1 MSNIDKLNQLAGGRK
16 SSWLSEATE
25 RQKNASWMSKSAEVA
40 FALLRELRH
49 QGMSQR
55 ELAEKMGVSAQYVSK
70 IVKGKEN
77 LSLET
82 ICKIEDALGV
92 SLVNINNPVH
102 MSFVVQRAVD
112 MPVAMTATGCR
123 VSYNVNYS
131 DKNSWL
137 KEGAA

>member
-16 SSWLSEATE
+16 SSWLEEATE
-25 RQKNASWMSKSAEVA
+25 RQKNASWMSKSADFA

-49 QGMSQR
+49 KGMSQR

-70 IVKGKEN
+70 IVKGREN

-82 ICKIEDALGV
+82 ICKIEEALDVSFININRPVHV
-92 SLVNINNPVH
+92 SLVAY
-102 MSFVVQRAVD
+102 RTVD
-112 MPVAMTATGCR
+112 MPLTTLTTGCR
-123 VSYNVNYS
+123 FSSTINYS
-131 DKNSWL
+131 DKGSWQ